1 MKESKKLRVII
12 DTDTACEA
20 DDPFAIAYALMSP
33 KLIVKAIVAEHFARP
48 GSMEKSFEAARKVT
62 QAMGS
67 AVPVLHGEEGPEGT
81 GGISEGVETMIR
93 EARTEE
99 SRPLFIL
106 CMGALTNVDRA
117 LREAPDIAQAVT
129 IVTIGGHGYETSPIP
144 WREFNFGNDVAAAN
158 RVLQSGAEVWQIPAD
173 VYGTIRV
180 GLAELQEQVMPY
192 GAIGRYLFEQM
203 VAYNAT
209 PEAEKAVTEAEVLF
223 GAGSVLGTAARIW
236 RETEGKTSVDSPM
249 TKVNLMGNNQYVF
262 SLECSNMSIT
272 YSKGTL
278 NTKSDILIPSLK
290 TWKMPSGVYAPR
302 ARGKQLEITPR
313 P

>member
-1 MKESKKLRVII
+1 MLRFDVKESKKLRVII

-209 PEAEKAVTEAEVLF
+209 PEADWT
-223 GAGSVLGTAARIW
+223 AGESWSLG
-236 RETEGKTSVDSPM
+236 DSPAVAAVLHPACGHFGPQ
-249 TKVNLMGNNQYVF
+249 KVKTVNEDTSY
-262 SLECSNMSIT
+262 SPLEGGREIR
-272 YSKGTL
+272 
-278 NTKSDILIPSLK
+278 
-290 TWKMPSGVYAPR
+290 VYRDLDSRYLLGDFYAKLHLLFPR
-302 ARGKQLEITPR
+302 DG
-313 P
+313 

>member
-1 MKESKKLRVII
+1 MLRFDVKESKKLRVII

-106 CMGALTNVDRA
+106 CMGAL
-117 LREAPDIAQAVT
+117 
-129 IVTIGGHGYETSPIP
+129 HGYETSPIP

-209 PEAEKAVTEAEVLF
+209 PEADWT
-223 GAGSVLGTAARIW
+223 AGESWSLG
-236 RETEGKTSVDSPM
+236 DSPAVAAVLHPACGHFGPQ
-249 TKVNLMGNNQYVF
+249 KVKTVNEDTSY
-262 SLECSNMSIT
+262 SPLEGGREIR
-272 YSKGTL
+272 
-278 NTKSDILIPSLK
+278 
-290 TWKMPSGVYAPR
+290 VYRDLDSRYLLGDFYAKLHLLFPR
-302 ARGKQLEITPR
+302 EG
-313 P
+313 